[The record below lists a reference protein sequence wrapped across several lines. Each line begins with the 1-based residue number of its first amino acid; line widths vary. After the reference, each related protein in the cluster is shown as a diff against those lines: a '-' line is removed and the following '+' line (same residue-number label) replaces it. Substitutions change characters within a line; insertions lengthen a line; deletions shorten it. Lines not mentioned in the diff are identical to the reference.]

1 MTAMAFKLR
10 PNKDFV
16 QSHYTSKNIHTTFLA
31 KAPKAFKA
39 GTSDNPFS
47 TSFINPSFLSC
58 HQNPKS
64 WQISDIKTLSTLK
77 CT

>member
-47 TSFINPSFLSC
+47 TSFTNPSFLSC
-58 HQNPKS
+58 HQVLADEPFH
-64 WQISDIKTLSTLK
+64 QI
-77 CT
+77 